1 MMLLIV
7 LVVSLIVLVSSYSIN
22 NVNSRISNSN
32 RLLSMNMNKNI
43 KNMIGTI
50 AVSSLVLNPFN
61 TNHAIA
67 AVGEGDLPEGA
78 MAFSKLLKYQKEW
91 TKLAEN
97 MKSRT
102 VQMDD
107 KEIVGTKLFL
117 KQLANEYN
125 DMNLLAKGIL
135 DSSKAEKAKEIAK
148 DFRVKVR
155 ECDDAMTDGN
165 TNKIIENYPI
175 TSSEIAE
182 FLELLSDVPDEL

>member
-1 MMLLIV
+1 
-7 LVVSLIVLVSSYSIN
+7 
-22 NVNSRISNSN
+22 
-32 RLLSMNMNKNI
+32 MNKNI

>member
-1 MMLLIV
+1 MLLVV
-7 LVVSLIVLVSSYSIN
+7 LVVSLIVLVSSYSVN
-22 NVNSRISNSN
+22 HVNSRISNSN

-125 DMNLLAKGIL
+125 DMNLLARGIL

>member
-1 MMLLIV
+1 MLLIV

-22 NVNSRISNSN
+22 NLNSRISNRN
-32 RLLSMNMNKNI
+32 RLLSMNMNKSM

-50 AVSSLVLNPFN
+50 AISSLVLNPFN

-67 AVGEGDLPEGA
+67 AVGEGDLPDGA

>member
-1 MMLLIV
+1 MMLLVV

-32 RLLSMNMNKNI
+32 RLLSMNMNRNI

-61 TNHAIA
+61 TNAIA

>member
-1 MMLLIV
+1 MLLVV

-32 RLLSMNMNKNI
+32 RLLSMNMNKSI

-50 AVSSLVLNPFN
+50 AISSLVLNPFN